1 MTMMMKD
8 HPSIPHRLTRY
19 CAMSPSER
27 ENRDKRMNDTT
38 TRAKD
43 DKTKTDMALLLTTST
58 TSLPSPSHPTHTSER
73 VVDEFSIRMMNDD
86 DHLVSSRL
94 GSFVKSI
101 VVPIRNERDM
111 NRRRR
116 KKKK

>member
-1 MTMMMKD
+1 
-8 HPSIPHRLTRY
+8 
-19 CAMSPSER
+19 MSPSER

-58 TSLPSPSHPTHTSER
+58 TSPPSPSHPTHTSER

-101 VVPIRNERDM
+101 VSSTYPKMNET
-111 NRRRR
+111 
-116 KKKK
+116 